1 LSARYKLCKVF
12 QGGRCGAHRE
22 IENVGYG
29 LVMSSTNKSA
39 LPAHSRDEFEAKM
52 REAGLSAAAIR
63 SFVHNYD
70 LLAAGQTGMVPEA
83 EIEPVVELP
92 RLEQIA
98 GESVP
103 EPTLLA
109 ETVVVKLN
117 GGLGTS
123 MGLERAKSLLEVKN
137 GLTFLDFIVR
147 QVLHLRA
154 QFDVP
159 LRFLLMNSYSTSADT
174 RTFLGRY
181 GELGDPAG
189 VELMQNRVPKVDATT
204 LRPIR
209 WPENPQLEWCPPG
222 HGDLYPSL
230 MGSGWL
236 DRLLDDGVKFLFVSN
251 SDNLGATVDL
261 ALLQYFAG
269 SGHPFLMEVAE
280 RTPSDRKGGHL
291 ARRHDG
297 RLILRESAQCPPADV
312 AAFQDIRRH
321 RFFNTNSL
329 WVRLDHLR
337 RLLEEAGGF
346 LPLPMIKNAKTID
359 PRRAD
364 SPAVFQLE
372 TAMGAAIECFEG
384 AAAVVVPRSRFAPV
398 KTTSDLFALRSD
410 AYVVTADWQVTLAPE
425 CEGVPPA
432 IALDADHYKLVD
444 QLDARTAGGV
454 PSLKRCRELTV
465 RGPVSFDGNSTLVGT
480 VTIENPG
487 DRVAPLPA
495 GEYRDKT
502 VRLGNN

>member
-1 LSARYKLCKVF
+1 
-12 QGGRCGAHRE
+12 
-22 IENVGYG
+22 
-29 LVMSSTNKSA
+29 
-39 LPAHSRDEFEAKM
+39 M
-52 REAGLSAAAIR
+52 RAAGLSPAVIR
-63 SFVHNYD
+63 SFLHNYD
-70 LLAAGQTGMVPEA
+70 LLGAGQTGLVPEA
-83 EIEPVVELP
+83 EIEPVAELP

-98 GESVP
+98 GRSSP
-103 EPTLLA
+103 DPALLA

-147 QVLHLRA
+147 QILHLRA

-174 RTFLGRY
+174 RAFLRRY
-181 GELGDPAG
+181 EELGDPAG
-189 VELMQNRVPKVDATT
+189 VELMQSRVPKVDAAS
-204 LRPIR
+204 LRPVQ

-251 SDNLGATVDL
+251 SDNLGATVDP
-261 ALLQYFAG
+261 ALLHYFAG

-297 RLILRESAQCPPADV
+297 RLILRESAQCPPADL

-337 RLLEEAGGF
+337 RLLEETGGY
-346 LPLPMIKNAKTID
+346 LPLPMIKNAKSID
-359 PRRAD
+359 PRQAD

-384 AAAVVVPRSRFAPV
+384 AAAVVVPRNRFAPV

-425 CEGVPPA
+425 CEGIPPA
-432 IALDADHYKLVD
+432 ITLDADHYKLVD
-444 QLDARTAGGV
+444 QFDARTAGGV

-465 RGPVSFDGNSTLVGT
+465 QGPVSFDGNSTFVGS

-487 DRVAPLPA
+487 DRAVPLPG
-495 GEYRDKT
+495 GEYRDET
-502 VRLGNN
+502 VSLGNA